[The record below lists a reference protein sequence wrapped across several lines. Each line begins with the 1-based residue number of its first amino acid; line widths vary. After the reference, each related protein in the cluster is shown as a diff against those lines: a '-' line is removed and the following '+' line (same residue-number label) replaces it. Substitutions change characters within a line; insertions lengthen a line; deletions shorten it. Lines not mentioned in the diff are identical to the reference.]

1 MSDKVTLEVVSGPMK
16 QATFAFDEHDTFLFG
31 RGTDCHARI
40 DMDRLVSRHH
50 FLLEANPPDVRIRD
64 LGSRNGTYVNGV
76 RHGGRARDEDAKQ
89 GASRH
94 YPEIDLH
101 DGDKIRVGMTTIHV
115 TIEAPPRQT
124 VLEPLLCDHCGQD
137 VGSEVHQSRQGEYL
151 CQACQSELL
160 ASSSGLRQ
168 LILKA
173 GRESREAAPPNLAG
187 YDIGEKIGKGG
198 MGVVYKGV
206 RKSDGMTVAIKVMLA
221 KIAVNEKTRRLFLR
235 EIDITRQLDHP
246 HIVSLLD
253 SGAAGSAFYFIMD
266 YCGGGSIEHLVQRHG
281 NKLPLPLAAPLLLQC
296 LDGLEYAHQ
305 AGIIHRDLKP
315 QNILLDNRD
324 GQTMARIADFGLAK
338 SMASAGLSGMTATGT
353 YGGSYRFM
361 PREQIVSFKFFR
373 PVSDLWSLVAT
384 FYNILTG
391 QFALDFPPD
400 RDPVDIVLSEQA
412 VPLRQRDASMS
423 PAVAKVID
431 RALLPT
437 VEDRYQSAAELK
449 QALQRAL
456 GRSPR

>member
-1 MSDKVTLEVVSGPMK
+1 
-16 QATFAFDEHDTFLFG
+16 
-31 RGTDCHARI
+31 
-40 DMDRLVSRHH
+40 
-50 FLLEANPPDVRIRD
+50 
-64 LGSRNGTYVNGV
+64 
-76 RHGGRARDEDAKQ
+76 
-89 GASRH
+89 
-94 YPEIDLH
+94 
-101 DGDKIRVGMTTIHV
+101 
-115 TIEAPPRQT
+115 
-124 VLEPLLCDHCGQD
+124 
-137 VGSEVHQSRQGEYL
+137 
-151 CQACQSELL
+151 
-160 ASSSGLRQ
+160 
-168 LILKA
+168 
-173 GRESREAAPPNLAG
+173 
-187 YDIGEKIGKGG
+187 
-198 MGVVYKGV
+198 V

-412 VPLRQRDASMS
+412 VPLRQRDASMP

-437 VEDRYQSAAELK
+437 VENRYQSAAELK